1 MILRVIVLRLTFT
14 CKDGTLLLLAF
25 FLLGGAETTLFLR
38 GFEADRLGRGGLAA
52 VTDLVGDA
60 FTDAHHVKVV
70 AGQAVAHH
78 ACILGVKV
86 VGHGDRAGLLLL
98 GLLVLCLQVSQNVVM
113 LWWRRL
119 LVLFG

>member
-1 MILRVIVLRLTFT
+1 M
-14 CKDGTLLLLAF
+14 
-25 FLLGGAETTLFLR
+25 FLR

-60 FTDAHHVKVV
+60 FTDAHDVKVV

-86 VGHGDRAGLLLL
+86 VGDGDRVGLLLL

-113 LWWRRL
+113 LWRRRL